1 MAGQLPRWDTQDR
14 LGPGPRR
21 STYGGFIYKNTKRT
35 SRQDLSSNQ
44 SVALCHQ
51 ASDQV
56 TQFTLRLKWKRPNHN
71 YKHHHQTMIEM
82 YKYKCTVDDR
92 QQEVLCTF
100 RKHMNSLNRKS
111 QKHSHPIRCVSSLSA
126 SHHITAVRK
135 SDEHTWVLSRRDA
148 CVIY

>member
-71 YKHHHQTMIEM
+71 YKHHNQTMIEM
-82 YKYKCTVDDR
+82 SKYKCTVDDR
-92 QQEVLCTF
+92 QQKYSAPSGNTWIVWTG
-100 RKHMNSLNRKS
+100 
-111 QKHSHPIRCVSSLSA
+111 SHRNTHILSGVFPVYQ
-126 SHHITAVRK
+126 HHITAVRK